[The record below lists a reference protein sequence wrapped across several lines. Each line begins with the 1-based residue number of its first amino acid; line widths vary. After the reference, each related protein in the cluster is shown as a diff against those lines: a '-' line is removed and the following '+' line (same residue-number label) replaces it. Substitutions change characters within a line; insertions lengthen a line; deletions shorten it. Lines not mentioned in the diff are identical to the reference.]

1 MVYEGDQALLYV
13 KNFAAGSSQ
22 WEGFPIRVRNI
33 SIYQTSFKYLC
44 LQVDV
49 PKDRILLGAK
59 GSTSSR
65 FIMKLAREAVRQDLL
80 GIVVWYCS
88 VQNGLKYAETWDTTG
103 REDSM
108 AGFVEAM
115 DLFKNA

>member
-1 MVYEGDQALLYV
+1 
-13 KNFAAGSSQ
+13 
-22 WEGFPIRVRNI
+22 
-33 SIYQTSFKYLC
+33 
-44 LQVDV
+44 
-49 PKDRILLGAK
+49 
-59 GSTSSR
+59 
-65 FIMKLAREAVRQDLL
+65 MKLAREAVRQDLL
-80 GIVVWYCS
+80 GIMVWYCS